1 MATRKLPP
9 HMLARTY
16 TNKHGKVWTGYYY
29 RGRRDE
35 EGRRREIPLGSDLS
49 IALRKWAEIEGKP
62 VQADNALHKV
72 YAKYIEWAEN
82 RAVSGLALRT
92 ISDYKKFWKFLAK
105 VFRDAPIDAIQ
116 PSHLLRYFDA
126 RESKIRAKLE
136 VRFLSTLFNW
146 AKARGYANGA
156 NPVTGITRQMKAP
169 SRRTIYVTDTDFA
182 LVHKHA
188 VQFVKDAMDIALLTG
203 QRPADVFKMRWDDI
217 EDGVLTVKQN
227 KTGNV
232 VRISVEG
239 RLKEVLDRIRM
250 RPYINPLI
258 VNNRGR
264 SFGARAFLRAFTDAR
279 DKAEVEAKEM
289 CITFNRFQ
297 FKDIRAKA
305 ATDSA
310 SQTEAQKLLGHSDAA
325 TTVIYRRDK
334 GEVIKPLKTANGG

>member
-1 MATRKLPP
+1 
-9 HMLARTY
+9 MLARTY

-29 RGRRDE
+29 RGRRNE
-35 EGRRREIPLGSDLS
+35 EGRRKEIPLGSDLS

-62 VQADNALHKV
+62 VQADNALHKI
-72 YAKYIEWAEN
+72 YAKYMEWAEN

-92 ISDYKKFWKFLAK
+92 ISEYKKFWKFLAK

-136 VRFLSTLFNW
+136 VRFLSTIFNW

-169 SRRTIYVTDTDFA
+169 SRRTIYVTDSDFA
-182 LVHKHA
+182 LVYKNA
-188 VQFVKDAMDIALLTG
+188 AQFVKDAMDIALLTG

-239 RLKEVLDRIRM
+239 RLKDVLDRIRM

-258 VNNRGR
+258 VTNRGR
-264 SFGARAFLRAFTDAR
+264 SFGARVFLRAFTDAR

-310 SQTEAQKLLGHSDAA
+310 SQTEAQKLLGHSNEA